1 MSADNGIYVLEMK
14 DQVRVIHT
22 QNIENLWWSDLEK
35 EQVADFVPTRIVE
48 YYAGAKPMTLEE
60 AGVEA
65 KRLYDEILADD
76 FCPICEYG
84 ICHFAIDKTWDEIV
98 VEAKELAPKELEKL
112 KSEGGSFW
120 QYETDELQKII
131 DM

>member
-1 MSADNGIYVLEMK
+1 MSADNGIYILEMK

-22 QNIENLWWSDLEK
+22 QNIENLWWSDIEE
-35 EQVADFVPTRIVE
+35 EQLDNFVPTRIVE

-60 AGVEA
+60 ADAEA
-65 KRLYDEILADD
+65 KRLYDEILSDD

-98 VEAKELAPKELEKL
+98 VEAKDLAVKEMKKLE
-112 KSEGGSFW
+112 SHVGDFW
-120 QYETDELQKII
+120 EYEIEELQKII

>member
-1 MSADNGIYVLEMK
+1 MSADNGIYILEMK
-14 DQVRVIHT
+14 DQTRVIHT

-48 YYAGAKPMTLEE
+48 YYAGAKPMTFEE
-60 AGVEA
+60 ASVEA

-98 VEAKELAPKELEKL
+98 MEAKELAPKELEKL